1 MNNVKQFADIQTA
14 DMLNLPV
21 PEAEYKKVLTKP
33 TKEQKAILESLSER
47 AETVRN
53 REVEATEDNMLK
65 ITNDGKK
72 LALDQRLVNEMLPDD
87 PNSKVNTCVKNIY
100 EIWKNN
106 KENKSTQLVFSDMS
120 TTKGDGSFNIYEDMK
135 KKLIEKGI
143 SEEEIAFI
151 HDANSEKQ
159 KDELFAK
166 VRKGDIRVL
175 FGSTQKNGGRNECS
189 K

>member
-1 MNNVKQFADIQTA
+1 
-14 DMLNLPV
+14 
-21 PEAEYKKVLTKP
+21 
-33 TKEQKAILESLSER
+33 
-47 AETVRN
+47 
-53 REVEATEDNMLK
+53 
-65 ITNDGKK
+65 
-72 LALDQRLVNEMLPDD
+72 MLPDD